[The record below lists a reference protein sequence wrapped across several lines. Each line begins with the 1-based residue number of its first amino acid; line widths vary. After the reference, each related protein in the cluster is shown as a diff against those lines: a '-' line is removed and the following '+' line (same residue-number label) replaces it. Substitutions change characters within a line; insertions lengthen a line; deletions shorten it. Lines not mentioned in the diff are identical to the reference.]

1 MCFLREKSNLALLS
15 KKDHAFLSTGCLN
28 WNKTLEKL
36 RKRKSSHCHLEASTI
51 LVIRGTHEGIG
62 EMFSDTLSQKEFENR
77 QILLKILENV
87 RFLCRQGL
95 PLRRNKKES
104 NFDQLLL
111 RSSKIDRRITEW
123 LKKKSGKYTHPSIQN
138 EFIKI
143 MALSNLGDIASNIY
157 KGAFYTITVDEVTD
171 SLNQVQFVF
180 CLRWVDVDLNPH
192 EEFIGLHVVSNICAD
207 TSVACIRDVLIHM
220 NLALKNCRGQCYD
233 GTSNMSRAK
242 SGMATQIKIE
252 EMRVIFSHC
261 YGHSLQLAVG
271 DMIKEVKNLKEALDA
286 TSEISKLLKF

>member
-1 MCFLREKSNLALLS
+1 
-15 KKDHAFLSTGCLN
+15 
-28 WNKTLEKL
+28 
-36 RKRKSSHCHLEASTI
+36 
-51 LVIRGTHEGIG
+51 
-62 EMFSDTLSQKEFENR
+62 
-77 QILLKILENV
+77 
-87 RFLCRQGL
+87 
-95 PLRRNKKES
+95 
-104 NFDQLLL
+104 
-111 RSSKIDRRITEW
+111 
-123 LKKKSGKYTHPSIQN
+123 
-138 EFIKI
+138 
-143 MALSNLGDIASNIY
+143 MALSNLRDIASNIY
-157 KGAFYTITVDEVTD
+157 KGAFYTITADEVTD

-192 EEFIGLHVVSNICAD
+192 EEFIGLHVVPNICAD

-271 DMIKEVKNLKEALDA
+271 DMIKEVKNLKDALDA
-286 TSEISKLLKF
+286 ISEISKLLKF